1 LDLTDIKQ
9 GRGVAAS
16 DGRFGVQVGP
26 EEIPG
31 RVERLSVAVL
41 DPAAERLS
49 SGCGQPEGSRSV
61 EQAFGDL

>member
-1 LDLTDIKQ
+1 LDLADVEQ

-41 DPAAERLS
+41 DPTAER
-49 SGCGQPEGSRSV
+49 
-61 EQAFGDL
+61 